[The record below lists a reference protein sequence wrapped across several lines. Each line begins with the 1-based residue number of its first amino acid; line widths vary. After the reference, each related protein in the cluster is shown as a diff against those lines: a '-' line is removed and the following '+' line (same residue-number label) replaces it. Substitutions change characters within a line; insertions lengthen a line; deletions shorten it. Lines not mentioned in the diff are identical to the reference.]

1 MRYTK
6 GQHKG
11 LGLAVEPP
19 LYVLEKDPA
28 ACAIRLGHNEELF
41 TMEVVAGDW
50 NWISIPTLTAPMEF
64 TMKLRYSQK
73 ESPAIAEP
81 LADGRVRL
89 RFREAQRAVTRDSSP
104 CFTMGRTLS
113 AAASLKIR
121 RKFHHVLLPCGHTI
135 AVPEKE

>member
-1 MRYTK
+1 MLGQHRGFVRYTK

-73 ESPAIAEP
+73 ESLP
-81 LADGRVRL
+81 LRSRSPMGGCVSGFGRR
-89 RFREAQRAVTRDSSP
+89 SGP
-104 CFTMGRTLS
+104 
-113 AAASLKIR
+113 
-121 RKFHHVLLPCGHTI
+121 
-135 AVPEKE
+135 